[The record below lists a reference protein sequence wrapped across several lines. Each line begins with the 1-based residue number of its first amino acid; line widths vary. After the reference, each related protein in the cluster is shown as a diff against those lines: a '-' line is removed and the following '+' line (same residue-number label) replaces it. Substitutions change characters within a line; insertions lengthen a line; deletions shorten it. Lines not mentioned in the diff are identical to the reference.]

1 MTDPDATP
9 TGVTPTELSPAEPT
23 GPEQGD
29 RTTIDVVGVRE
40 LSADEA
46 RELSFGRRI
55 AGGEPAGTAAA
66 PVAAF
71 APDGTLVALLADDD
85 GARSRPVLVLAP
97 A

>member
-1 MTDPDATP
+1 VART
-9 TGVTPTELSPAEPT
+9 L
-23 GPEQGD
+23 EQLESAF
-29 RTTIDVVGVRE
+29 DVLPVAAAARAAFGVRE